1 MGRKQMTLVEW
12 IVDKKISKRDLSIDL
27 GINEST
33 LYNYIRGTRE
43 PTLSVAIKI
52 VHLSKKRVTFGELS
66 INPIMIK
73 NKPILNKKVDT
84 TDLF

>member
-1 MGRKQMTLVEW
+1 MTLIAW
-12 IVDKKISKRDLSIDL
+12 ILTKKISKRDFAIDL

-33 LYNYIRGTRE
+33 VYNYISGRRE

-52 VHLSKKRVTFGELS
+52 VHLTKKKVSFNELS
-66 INPIMIK
+66 LNPIMIK
-73 NKPILNKKVDT
+73 NKKNKKVDT